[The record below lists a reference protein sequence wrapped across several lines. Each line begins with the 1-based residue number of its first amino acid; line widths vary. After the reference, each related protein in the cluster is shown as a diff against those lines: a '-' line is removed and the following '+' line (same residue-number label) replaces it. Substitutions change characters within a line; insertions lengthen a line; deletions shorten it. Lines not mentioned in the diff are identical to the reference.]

1 MKSIEAFEI
10 WTPNDSVWSR
20 WAKPILFAEMNP
32 NVSFQAEPTW
42 PTLDQ
47 KPDGRT
53 AIVVDLPGEDSV
65 KTGIA
70 LAQCGFRPVPLYNSA
85 SGPNH
90 IFGNRALVD
99 VEPVKRLLFEAATV
113 LSRQN
118 LAPDAPPAFLLDSN
132 RCGTSVPVPGK
143 FDNRSI
149 VFPQDFPSA
158 NFLQSHGIQRVVL
171 FQGTKNQPSSDLA
184 HVLVRSQEAGIQI
197 LRRDS
202 DSGSPIQPI
211 KVMTPSRFRS
221 IWYRALALIG
231 LRRNSAG
238 GFGSVVPQPSSGVG

>member
-10 WTPNDSVWSR
+10 WAPSESVWSR

-32 NVSFQAEPTW
+32 TMSSQAERSW

-53 AIVVDLPGEDSV
+53 AVIVDLPGEDSV
-65 KTGIA
+65 ETGIA
-70 LAQCGFRPVPLYNSA
+70 LAQCGFQPVPLYNSA
-85 SGPNH
+85 SGPNQ
-90 IFGNRALVD
+90 IFGSRAIVD
-99 VEPVKRLLFEAATV
+99 VEPVKQLLLGAAAV
-113 LSRQN
+113 LSCQN
-118 LAPDAPPAFLLDSN
+118 LAPDSPPAFLLDSN
-132 RCGTSVPVPGK
+132 RCGNSVPVPGK

-158 NFLQSHGIQRVVL
+158 NFLRSHGIQRVVL

-184 HVLVRSQEAGIQI
+184 HVLVRWQETGIQI
-197 LRRDS
+197 SRRDS
-202 DSGSPIQPI
+202 DPGSPIQVI
-211 KVMTPSRFRS
+211 KVLPPSRFRS
-221 IWYRALALIG
+221 IWYRALALMG